1 MKKLTA
7 YRKAEAEL
15 VLLREQSN
23 ALNEEINKIR
33 FIEISSS
40 LSITNGSSDKQY
52 IFAIGLLNSQ
62 IASATELGLDTT
74 EYVEKK
80 ETVVKFKKLTQEK
93 TEMDKYYSEL
103 YKYKCATYELL
114 SNTELFALKVYPVRK
129 K

>member
-15 VLLREQSN
+15 VLLREQRT
-23 ALNEEINKIR
+23 AVNEEINKIKV
-33 FIEISSS
+33 IEISSS
-40 LSITNGSSDKQY
+40 LSINITSSDKQY

-80 ETVVKFKKLTQEK
+80 ETVVKFRKLTQEK
-93 TEMDKYYSEL
+93 TEIDNYHSEL
-103 YKYKCATYELL
+103 YNYKCITYDLL

>member
-15 VLLREQSN
+15 VLLREQRT
-23 ALNEEINKIR
+23 AVNEEINKIKV
-33 FIEISSS
+33 IEISSS
-40 LSITNGSSDKQY
+40 LSINITSSDKQY

-80 ETVVKFKKLTQEK
+80 ETVVKFRKLTQEK
-93 TEMDKYYSEL
+93 TEIDNYHSEL
-103 YKYKCATYELL
+103 YNYKSITYDLL

>member
-15 VLLREQSN
+15 VLVREQRT

-33 FIEISSS
+33 LIEISSS
-40 LSITNGSSDKQY
+40 LTISTNSTDKQY

-80 ETVVKFKKLTQEK
+80 EKVVRLMKLTKEK
-93 TEMDKYYSEL
+93 TEVDNYHNQL
-103 YKYKCATYELL
+103 YNYKCCTYDLL

>member
-15 VLLREQSN
+15 ALVREQRT

-33 FIEISSS
+33 LIEISSS
-40 LSITNGSSDKQY
+40 LTISTNSTDKQY

-80 ETVVKFKKLTQEK
+80 ENVVRLMKLTKER
-93 TEMDKYYSEL
+93 TEVDNYHGEL
-103 YKYKCATYELL
+103 YNYKCCTYELL

>member
-15 VLLREQSN
+15 ALVREQRT

-33 FIEISSS
+33 LIEISSS
-40 LSITNGSSDKQY
+40 LTISTNSTDKQY

-80 ETVVKFKKLTQEK
+80 EKVVRLMKLTKEK
-93 TEMDKYYSEL
+93 TEVDNYHSEL
-103 YKYKCATYELL
+103 YNYKCCTYDLL

>member
-7 YRKAEAEL
+7 YKRAVSEL
-15 VLLREQSN
+15 AWLDEQRTV
-23 ALNEEINKIR
+23 LNEEINKIKL
-33 FIEISSS
+33 IEISSS
-40 LSITNGSSDKQY
+40 LSINTHSSDKQY

-62 IASATELGLDTT
+62 IASAIELDMDTT

-80 ETVVKFKKLTQEK
+80 QTVVKFRKLTQEK
-93 TEMDKYYSEL
+93 AEMDKHYSEL
-103 YKYKCATYELL
+103 YSYKCSTYELL